1 MLIDWLIS
9 KLRGKNSGIPYQVNT
24 YSGRVEV
31 NPEDIMKSDSFKS
44 SMSDVKKLRE
54 LVENRCDTL
63 DLAELANEFLHL
75 KRCKSCTRLTLDEY
89 ICYWCKHDES

>member
-9 KLRGKNSGIPYQVNT
+9 KLRGKNSSIPYQVNT

-63 DLAELANEFLHL
+63 DLA
-75 KRCKSCTRLTLDEY
+75 D
-89 ICYWCKHDES
+89 

>member
-1 MLIDWLIS
+1 MLTDWLIS
-9 KLRGKNSGIPYQVNT
+9 KLKGKNSSIPYQVNT

-54 LVENRCDTL
+54 L
-63 DLAELANEFLHL
+63 AELADEFLHL
-75 KRCKSCTRLTLDEY
+75 KRCKSCTRLTLDKY
-89 ICYWCKHDES
+89 ICYWCEHDES